1 MIEIDRVSKAFGDRL
16 ALDAVSLDV
25 RRGEILALLGHNG
38 AGKTTLFAMLLGL
51 RRFSAGDIRIGGV
64 SVRRRH
70 HAARRRVGSMLAPSF
85 YEYLSGWDNLR
96 LLASY
101 SEPVPPSEL
110 AATVRFV
117 CLADRIHDRV
127 RVYSHGMRRRLALA
141 QALVPRPDVLLLDEW
156 EEGLDPEGR
165 RDMRELIERLHRDTG
180 MTIVMSSHHP
190 DDLAGLAERVAILR
204 HGRLVFIG
212 PWRDLDDGPPAVR
225 LDVDDWPRALS
236 VLGSLRADVRP
247 DGSVVPP
254 VGCEVADLVEALVR
268 AGVRV
273 QAVEPI
279 RAAMEAFYLRAPQ
292 ASPGRRTARTAAGP
306 RVVRDS

>member
-1 MIEIDRVSKAFGDRL
+1 MIEIDGVSKAFGGRL

-38 AGKTTLFAMLLGL
+38 AGKSTLFALMLGL
-51 RRFSAGDIRIGGV
+51 RHATAGDIRIDGV
-64 SVRRRH
+64 SVRRRPRD
-70 HAARRRVGSMLAPSF
+70 ARRRVGSMLAPSF

-101 SEPVPPSEL
+101 SAAVSANEL

-117 CLADRIHDRV
+117 GLGDRIHDRV

-165 RDMRELIERLHRDTG
+165 RDMRGLIERLHRDTG
-180 MTIVMSSHHP
+180 MTIVLSSHHP
-190 DDLAGLAERVAILR
+190 DDLVGLAERVAVLR
-204 HGRLVFIG
+204 HGRLVFVG
-212 PWRDLDDGPPAVR
+212 AWRELEDGSSAVR
-225 LDVDDWPRALS
+225 LRVDDWRRAQS
-236 VLGSLRADVRP
+236 VLRGLGADIRS

-254 VGCEVADLVEALVR
+254 VGCQVADLVAALVR
-268 AGVRV
+268 ADVRV
-273 QAVEPI
+273 HAVEPLHPS
-279 RAAMEAFYLRAPQ
+279 ADALRL
-292 ASPGRRTARTAAGP
+292 RTHDPLPPAQSAHAVARP
-306 RVVRDS
+306 RLVRSS